1 MGKCNKTN
9 RMGENLGNWCSYFS
23 HIMGA
28 FLPLDSHFM
37 VYFITWEMYGNW
49 YSYFS
54 HSVGAFFPLDSHF
67 MVYFII
73 YEIFGFP
80 LQFPI
85 AWENAGKS
93 IALGEPRKL
102 VPIFSLNYGCFYSIR
117 FPFMV
122 YLVTTGEMHG
132 FSHQNP
138 LCELAGCFFTVLQFL
153 LVPKSIDSIKEKTK
167 NSIR

>member
-1 MGKCNKTN
+1 M
-9 RMGENLGNWCSYFS
+9 ENL
-23 HIMGA
+23 
-28 FLPLDSHFM
+28 
-37 VYFITWEMYGNW
+37 GNW

-54 HSVGAFFPLDSHF
+54 HSVGAFFPLDSYF

-73 YEIFGFP
+73 YEIYGFP

-85 AWENAGKS
+85 AQENAGKS
-93 IALGEPRKL
+93 IELGEPRKL
-102 VPIFSLNYGCFYSIR
+102 VPVFSLNYGCFSSIR

-122 YLVTTGEMHG
+122 YFVTTGEMHG

-138 LCELAGCFFTVLQFL
+138 LCELSGYFSTVLLIL

-167 NSIR
+167 NSIRYTPFFLKKKRKTSSRHAGIQSKIYQKKKSERI